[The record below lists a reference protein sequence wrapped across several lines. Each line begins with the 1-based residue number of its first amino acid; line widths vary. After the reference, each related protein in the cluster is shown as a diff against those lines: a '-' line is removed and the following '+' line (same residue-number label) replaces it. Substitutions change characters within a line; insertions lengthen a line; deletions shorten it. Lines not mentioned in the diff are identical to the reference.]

1 MTTTPT
7 DPADPSPGPPGAP
20 AEAAASD
27 TAGSGTTASDTT
39 ASDAT
44 ASDTA
49 AELADTM
56 TRAIKRIR
64 RQTGRQLEP
73 YGITPG
79 QARALNTLAHAPGC
93 ELPDHPMRLSDLAER
108 LHIAP
113 RSATTVVDALE
124 EAGLVERRPDP
135 ADRRAVRILLTE
147 AAAQRSNGSGR
158 SGTRWPRSTSA
169 RSVPTSRKCCYECCA
184 PPRPASS
191 QPVHHRGRRP
201 RARRGDAGAVGGA
214 GRSAASGPVPSC
226 PGPAEPGLV
235 GEADHQPHEPHP
247 GDGAEQGAAGGC
259 GLCASGRMS
268 EVAR

>member
-27 TAGSGTTASDTT
+27 TAGSGTTASDTTASDTT

-147 AAAQRSNGSGR
+147 AGRAAVERIGQVRHEVAQEYFGEVSPDEQEVLLRVLRAAEARFLAAGPP
-158 SGTRWPRSTSA
+158 PRT
-169 RSVPTSRKCCYECCA
+169 A
-184 PPRPASS
+184 PP
-191 QPVHHRGRRP
+191 
-201 RARRGDAGAVGGA
+201 
-214 GRSAASGPVPSC
+214 
-226 PGPAEPGLV
+226 
-235 GEADHQPHEPHP
+235 
-247 GDGAEQGAAGGC
+247 GAA
-259 GLCASGRMS
+259 R
-268 EVAR
+268 

>member
-7 DPADPSPGPPGAP
+7 DPADPSPGP
-20 AEAAASD
+20 AEAAASNTAAPD
-27 TAGSGTTASDTT
+27 TAAPDTATSDT
-39 ASDAT
+39 AAP
-44 ASDTA
+44 DTA

-64 RQTGRQLEP
+64 RQTGWRLEP

-93 ELPDHPMRLSDLAER
+93 ELPDHAMRLSDLAER

-147 AAAQRSNGSGR
+147 AGRAAVERIGQVRHEVAQEYFGEVSPDEQEVLLRVLRAAEARFLAAGPP
-158 SGTRWPRSTSA
+158 PRT
-169 RSVPTSRKCCYECCA
+169 A
-184 PPRPASS
+184 PP
-191 QPVHHRGRRP
+191 
-201 RARRGDAGAVGGA
+201 GAT
-214 GRSAASGPVPSC
+214 R
-226 PGPAEPGLV
+226 
-235 GEADHQPHEPHP
+235 
-247 GDGAEQGAAGGC
+247 
-259 GLCASGRMS
+259 
-268 EVAR
+268 

>member
-20 AEAAASD
+20 AEA
-27 TAGSGTTASDTT
+27 TASDTT
-39 ASDAT
+39 ASDAASDT
-44 ASDTA
+44 AASDAASDTA

-64 RQTGRQLEP
+64 RQTGWRLEP

-93 ELPDHPMRLSDLAER
+93 ELPDRAMRLSDLAER

-147 AAAQRSNGSGR
+147 AGRAAVERIGQVRHEVAQEYFGEVGPDEQEVLLR
-158 SGTRWPRSTSA
+158 VLRAAEARFLAAGPPPRT
-169 RSVPTSRKCCYECCA
+169 A
-184 PPRPASS
+184 PP
-191 QPVHHRGRRP
+191 
-201 RARRGDAGAVGGA
+201 
-214 GRSAASGPVPSC
+214 
-226 PGPAEPGLV
+226 
-235 GEADHQPHEPHP
+235 
-247 GDGAEQGAAGGC
+247 GAA
-259 GLCASGRMS
+259 R
-268 EVAR
+268 

>member
-147 AAAQRSNGSGR
+147 AGRAAVERIGQVRHEVAQEYFGEVSPDEQEVLLRVLRAAEARFLAAGPP
-158 SGTRWPRSTSA
+158 PRT
-169 RSVPTSRKCCYECCA
+169 A
-184 PPRPASS
+184 PP
-191 QPVHHRGRRP
+191 
-201 RARRGDAGAVGGA
+201 
-214 GRSAASGPVPSC
+214 
-226 PGPAEPGLV
+226 
-235 GEADHQPHEPHP
+235 
-247 GDGAEQGAAGGC
+247 GAA
-259 GLCASGRMS
+259 R
-268 EVAR
+268 